1 MGFVNTTHD
10 FLLTQSYLLT
20 AARTLPCVATVT
32 LPHRTKTSQ
41 KGDDNDLCR
50 RMDDKT
56 DSAKMTFEAIGVA
69 EAQFAV
75 ATGVGDSIKL
85 ASHWKLKSF
94 AL

>member
-69 EAQFAV
+69 EVRSNSRLRLELGTQSSWRV
-75 ATGVGDSIKL
+75 IGN
-85 ASHWKLKSF
+85 
-94 AL
+94 